1 MNKKIAFEMAKYNTS
16 LYAEREELLSAINP
30 ATHDAIYHT
39 ERALMEWVK
48 RKTITE
54 KEKNAI
60 EYFKL
65 LVELLEETANNKT
78 EAK

>member
-30 ATHDAIYHT
+30 ATSNAIYHT
-39 ERALMEWVK
+39 ELALRAWVK

-54 KEKNAI
+54 KEKNAV
-60 EYFKL
+60 EYLKL
-65 LVELLEETANNKT
+65 LVELLEETVNSK
-78 EAK
+78 